1 MMNAKPIWAAVLLT
15 STLALQA
22 CGGGADEAAPT
33 ATEGVPGL
41 SVSNGRLVLAPVAGN
56 PAAVYFDVAY
66 EGERGLTI
74 RRADVAGA
82 KSATLHD
89 YGEYDSKVQMME
101 ALPIGIKKGDKLS
114 FEPGKRHVMAFDVS
128 PDLKPGG
135 TTEVTLTVSG
145 GDKLSFPVTVKAA
158 GDER

>member
-1 MMNAKPIWAAVLLT
+1 MKANRIWAAAILGA
-15 STLALQA
+15 TLALQA

-33 ATEGVPGL
+33 DVEGVPGL
-41 SVSNGRLVLAPVAGN
+41 SVSNGRMVLAPVAGN
-56 PAAVYFDVAY
+56 PAAVYFDLAY
-66 EGERGLTI
+66 EGDRGLTI

-82 KSATLHD
+82 KSAMLHD
-89 YGEYDSKVQMME
+89 YGEYEFKVQMME

-114 FEPGKRHVMAFDVS
+114 FEPGKRHVMAFDIS

-145 GDKLSFPVTVKAA
+145 GDKYTFPVTIKAA